1 MRPARRRPRP
11 AERRARVAER
21 RARVAALLVRAYPR
35 SWRERYGDE
44 VLAWVGEGGLGPA
57 RALDL
62 LRGVVD
68 ARLHPE
74 LVEKGLIRMV
84 ERLRGS
90 VLGVLCGYAVFV
102 VAGAGYQKLTEYED
116 FTAAANRDAALGV
129 TSRTI
134 VVASVVA
141 LAATVAAGAPI
152 GLATVRQALAGRRA
166 LWRPLGLVAAAL
178 LWVAGTLALM
188 AWRARSSPL
197 PPGKMA
203 SVSEVSGWL
212 ASLLLGVMVGVA
224 AAVTAVRRSEL
235 GVGLLRF
242 GTATVAVVAAAMLVM
257 LVATVW
263 WGLALRSADP
273 ALFHSHEGI
282 RASSTVATWVSIVA
296 LMAASTAL
304 ALRAGARGLAANR
317 RPSG

>member
-1 MRPARRRPRP
+1 VRPARRRPRRP
-11 AERRARVAER
+11 ERRARI
-21 RARVAALLVRAYPR
+21 AALLVRAYPR

-62 LRGVVD
+62 VRGAMDV
-68 ARLHPE
+68 RLHPE

-116 FTAAANRDAALGV
+116 FTAAANRHAALGA

-141 LAATVAAGAPI
+141 LVAMVVAGAPI

-166 LWRPLGLVAAAL
+166 LWRPLGLVALAL
-178 LWVAGTLALM
+178 LWTAGTLALM

-197 PPGKMA
+197 PPGTMA
-203 SVSEVSGWL
+203 SVSEVAGWL
-212 ASLLLGVMVGVA
+212 ASLLLAVTVGVA

-235 GVGLLRF
+235 GLGLLRL
-242 GTATVAVVAAAMLVM
+242 GTAAVAVVAAAMLVM
-257 LVATVW
+257 LGATVW

-282 RASSTVATWVSIVA
+282 RASSTVASWASIVA

-304 ALRAGARGLAANR
+304 ALRAGVRGLAANR

>member
-1 MRPARRRPRP
+1 VRPARRRPRRP
-11 AERRARVAER
+11 ERRARI
-21 RARVAALLVRAYPR
+21 AALLVRAYPR

-62 LRGVVD
+62 VRGAMD

-116 FTAAANRDAALGV
+116 FTAAANRHAALGA

-141 LAATVAAGAPI
+141 LVAMVVAGAPI

-166 LWRPLGLVAAAL
+166 LWRPLGLVALAL
-178 LWVAGTLALM
+178 LWAAGTLALM

-203 SVSEVSGWL
+203 SVSEVAGWL
-212 ASLLLGVMVGVA
+212 ASLLLAVTVGVA

-235 GVGLLRF
+235 GLGLLRL
-242 GTATVAVVAAAMLVM
+242 GTAAVAVVAAAMLVM
-257 LVATVW
+257 LGATVW

-282 RASSTVATWVSIVA
+282 RASSTVASWASIVA

-304 ALRAGARGLAANR
+304 ALRAGVRGLAANR